1 MTKDDHDDSML
12 ADFNIVKLKEEH
24 TDAKIL
30 EEYDVGPCHITITS
44 DGLYNIRQPE
54 ITERAEKIIR
64 HAMDNAF
71 ESMKGNEPE
80 LKMADIGNAI
90 DSFAQSEED
99 YDIWTEERK
108 TILYYVEIEL
118 VGFMEID
125 PLMEDPHIEDI
136 ICTRWDRKIGIIHR
150 NHPDFKM
157 LYTNIMFGT
166 DERLNAWVQ
175 RISSRFGDHPTFSN
189 PIQNYST
196 EQNHRIA
203 IVGPDRV
210 SREGASF
217 AIRKFPE
224 KPYVITHLLE
234 AEVLTVEMAA
244 YLWLLI
250 DATPFLLIIGET
262 GSGKTTLIN
271 ALMCLSDPR
280 LHVMVIEDTREL
292 QLPHYLVEY
301 TGTSAEGAAGNNPI
315 TIMDLVKL
323 SLRKK
328 PHFVIIGEVRGE
340 ETREMFQGASTG
352 HGAMT
357 SFHAAGTNEALARL
371 SSEPLNINDN
381 QMMNLWGM
389 VHVSKIKNKDG
400 KTVRRV
406 MDYDEIAYPKGKIET
421 RNVFHY
427 DYDTD
432 KVGPDK
438 YQEIFA
444 TSVKIKHAALHAGVA
459 EADIEENLQ
468 KRQELLIECMAKKA
482 YDIEQVFE
490 ITSKFYRK

>member
-1 MTKDDHDDSML
+1 M
-12 ADFNIVKLKEEH
+12 
-24 TDAKIL
+24 
-30 EEYDVGPCHITITS
+30 
-44 DGLYNIRQPE
+44 
-54 ITERAEKIIR
+54 
-64 HAMDNAF
+64 
-71 ESMKGNEPE
+71 
-80 LKMADIGNAI
+80 
-90 DSFAQSEED
+90 
-99 YDIWTEERK
+99 
-108 TILYYVEIEL
+108 
-118 VGFMEID
+118 
-125 PLMEDPHIEDI
+125 
-136 ICTRWDRKIGIIHR
+136 
-150 NHPDFKM
+150 
-157 LYTNIMFGT
+157 
-166 DERLNAWVQ
+166 ERLNAWVQ

-315 TIMDLVKL
+315 TIMDLVRL

-421 RNVFHY
+421 RQRI
-427 DYDTD
+427 
-432 KVGPDK
+432 P
-438 YQEIFA
+438 
-444 TSVKIKHAALHAGVA
+444 L
-459 EADIEENLQ
+459 
-468 KRQELLIECMAKKA
+468 
-482 YDIEQVFE
+482 
-490 ITSKFYRK
+490 

>member
-1 MTKDDHDDSML
+1 MVKDDADDPTL
-12 ADFNIVKLKEEH
+12 ADFNIVKIKEE
-24 TDAKIL
+24 TTNAEIL

-54 ITERAEKIIR
+54 ITAEAEMIIK
-64 HAMDNAF
+64 HAMNHAF
-71 ESMKGNEPE
+71 ESMKGDKTGINLVEISNSID
-80 LKMADIGNAI
+80 DIARL
-90 DSFAQSEED
+90 DED
-99 YDIWTEERK
+99 YDVWQSHRDN
-108 TILYYVEIEL
+108 ILYYIGVEL
-118 VGFMEID
+118 VGYMEID
-125 PLMEDPHIEDI
+125 PLMNDSNIEDI
-136 ICTRWDRKIGIIHR
+136 ICTRWDRSIAIIHR
-150 NHPDFKM
+150 NHSKFKM
-157 LYTNIMFGT
+157 LRTNITFGT
-166 DERLNAWVQ
+166 PDRLEAWIQ
-175 RISSRFGDHPTFSN
+175 RISSRFGDPPTYAH

-196 EQNHRIA
+196 AENHRIA
-203 IVGPDRV
+203 IVGKDRV
-210 SREGASF
+210 SKEGGSF

-234 AEVLTVEMAA
+234 NNVLTIEMAA

-292 QLPHYLVEY
+292 QLPHYWVEY
-301 TGTSAEGAAGNNPI
+301 TVTSAEGAVNNPI

-328 PHFVIIGEVRGE
+328 PHFVLIGEVRSVE
-340 ETREMFQGASTG
+340 AREMFQGATTG

-357 SFHAAGTNEALARL
+357 SFHAAGTSEAIARL
-371 SSEPLNINDN
+371 SSDPININDN

-389 VHVSKIKNKDG
+389 VHISKIRNNKGDI
-400 KTVRRV
+400 VRRV
-406 MDYDEIAYPKGKIET
+406 MDYDEIDISSGKVKT

-432 KVGPDK
+432 KVGPDDYDGIMSKAVKLK
-438 YQEIFA
+438 Y
-444 TSVKIKHAALHAGVA
+444 AALHAGVA
-459 EADIEENLQ
+459 EADIESDLQ
-468 KRQELLIECMAKKA
+468 KRQELLKECMAKKA
-482 YDIEQVFE
+482 YEIDDVFE